1 MSVHTRQSGAGGGGQ
16 DTAAE
21 TAADTAQAAGQA
33 AGQEQDFTAPHTDRL
48 AGLLVSGRRPPRPS
62 ALSTSLTFGWRAVL
76 KIKHVP
82 EQLFDV
88 TAFPIMMVLMY
99 TYLFGGALAGSPETY
114 IQTLLPG
121 VLVMSIVMITMYT
134 GVSVNTDIEKGVFDR
149 FRTLPIWRPSTM
161 VGYLLGDMLRYAVA
175 SAVMLAVGLLIGF
188 RPAGGVVGV
197 LAGVA
202 LLIVF
207 SFAFSWVW
215 TMFGLLLRSEK
226 SVMGVSMM
234 VLFPLTFLSNIF
246 VDPKTMPGWL
256 QVFVNNSPVTH
267 LTTAVRG
274 LMAGEWPA
282 SAIVWS
288 LGWAALLVLVF
299 GPVTMRLYNRK

>member
-1 MSVHTRQSGAGGGGQ
+1 MSTVTQTENQELAPVSAESL
-16 DTAAE
+16 AA
-21 TAADTAQAAGQA
+21 
-33 AGQEQDFTAPHTDRL
+33 
-48 AGLLVSGRRPPRPS
+48 LLVAGERPPRPS
-62 ALSTSLTFGWRAVL
+62 ALSASMTFGWRAIL

-99 TYLFGGALAGSPETY
+99 TYLFGGALAGSPKEY
-114 IQTLLPG
+114 IQFLLPG
-121 VLVMSIVMITMYT
+121 ILVMSVVMITMYT

-149 FRTLPIWRPSTM
+149 FRSLPIWRPSTM
-161 VGYLLGDMLRYAVA
+161 VGYLLGDALRYTIA
-175 SAVMLAVGLLIGF
+175 SVVMLTVGMIIGY
-188 RPAGGVVGV
+188 RPDGGVVGV
-197 LAGVA
+197 LAGIA
-202 LLIVF
+202 LLVAF

-256 QVFVNNSPVTH
+256 QAFVNNSPITH
-267 LTTAVRG
+267 LASAVRE
-274 LMAGEWPA
+274 LMAGNWPA
-282 SAIVWS
+282 AEIAWS
-288 LGWAALLVLVF
+288 VGWAGLFVLVF